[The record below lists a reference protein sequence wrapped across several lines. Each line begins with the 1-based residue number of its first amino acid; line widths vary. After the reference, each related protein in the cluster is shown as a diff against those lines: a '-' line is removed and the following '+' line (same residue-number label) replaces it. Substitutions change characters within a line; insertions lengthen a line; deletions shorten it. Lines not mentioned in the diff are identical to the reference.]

1 LRFNPDVY
9 DLWVFRRSER
19 GVEFLVLLISQLK
32 ADRYFNGGRFWQI
45 PSGVFQDE
53 GPATA
58 AVDRTLAP
66 YGLTARAVWAAEHT
80 YTIYNQRF
88 HELEVIS
95 VFAAEVAGDGGRCD
109 ESILRQDRP
118 CSRLRWRVAK
128 TCGFNSMW
136 KFVIVTARP
145 GAARAASGSFVIRPA
160 AASDAPHLARCDWAR
175 WLFRRNGRR
184 QPDSLL

>member
-19 GVEFLVLLISQLK
+19 GVEFLVLLTSQLK
-32 ADRYFNGGRFWQI
+32 ADPYFNGGRFWQI

-80 YTIYNQRF
+80 YTIYNRRF

-109 ESILRQDRP
+109 ESILRQGRP
-118 CSRLRWRVAK
+118 CSRRRWRVAK
-128 TCGFNSMW
+128 TCGVSSKW
-136 KFVIVTARP
+136 KFDRDCATRSCTGGERIVCDPP
-145 GAARAASGSFVIRPA
+145 GGGQRRAASRSMRLGPMA
-160 AASDAPHLARCDWAR
+160 LQTGWATAT
-175 WLFRRNGRR
+175 
-184 QPDSLL
+184 